1 MKTPFSQPF
10 GASNPL
16 LQRFRNL
23 PLKFKIILYYLPL
36 SLLPLI
42 AFALFSNQV
51 YEDSIIKRTTNA
63 VSGNNQLIVSQMETL
78 MNGAEDCANLLT
90 FNINNI
96 ASNRGTLQNPKSKL
110 SRYNAISNE
119 LSYALLIFPMVES
132 IAYVSVEDVHLSSFQ
147 LHFTNVLLEK
157 NSEKITKSTEIEAL
171 QNTTGQNLWFKLAFR
186 DYLVKSP
193 EQLNMTLGK
202 KIINITTGE
211 TLGYLFVNLNV
222 LKFQALIAGQESN
235 YFILDDTMRLVASN
249 TENTPLTDF
258 KEMAIAPYI
267 ENTAN
272 FLKVVSMGGQRQ
284 IISNTQFTKEGWQ
297 LVSQVS
303 LSTLTEDLAKIS
315 YVILAFV
322 IFVILL
328 ELFASNIL
336 STLVTK
342 PIKELIRG
350 MDKVG
355 QGLFGVQVTVS
366 SKDELGFLAQG
377 FNKMSFEIKDLLSTI
392 KKEQKKKREYELALI
407 QEQIKPHFLYNCLD
421 VIYTL
426 SMMGRNKDAARAT
439 KALAD
444 YYRVS
449 LSKGA
454 DIITISDELN
464 NVRDYLELQ
473 KIRYS
478 DVFDYTIETSPDILS
493 CKIMKLTL
501 QPLVENAIYHG
512 LKSQTTFGHI
522 HISGYLADGLVTLTI
537 KDTGAGIAPDVLIDL
552 MKPTNNRSHYGL
564 YNVQDRIQLFFGTD
578 YGLSIESILGEGTTV
593 TVTLPEKEVIS
604 HD

>member
-1 MKTPFSQPF
+1 MKTLFSHPLGTSTSPF
-10 GASNPL
+10 
-16 LQRFRNL
+16 QRFRNL

-42 AFALFSNQV
+42 AFALFSNHV

-63 VSGNNQLIVSQMETL
+63 VSGNNQLIVSQIETL

-132 IAYVSVEDVHLSSFQ
+132 IAYVSVEDANLSSFQ
-147 LHFTNVLLEK
+147 LHITNVLLEK
-157 NSEKITKSTEIEAL
+157 NSEKIAKSTEIEAL

-186 DYLVKSP
+186 DYLVKSN

-249 TENTPLTDF
+249 TENTPLSDF
-258 KEMAIAPYI
+258 KEMAIAPFI

-272 FLKVVSMGGQRQ
+272 FLRVVSIGGQRQ
-284 IISNTQFTKEGWQ
+284 IISNSQFTKEGWQ

-454 DIITISDELN
+454 DIITISEELN

-478 DVFDYTIETSPDILS
+478 DVFDYTIETSQDILN

-522 HISGYLADGLVTLTI
+522 YISGNLADGLVTLTI
-537 KDTGAGIAPDVLIDL
+537 KDTGAGIAPEELIDL

-578 YGLSIESILGEGTTV
+578 YGLSIVSILGEGTTV
-593 TVTLPEKEVIS
+593 TVTLPENKEIS
-604 HD
+604 ND